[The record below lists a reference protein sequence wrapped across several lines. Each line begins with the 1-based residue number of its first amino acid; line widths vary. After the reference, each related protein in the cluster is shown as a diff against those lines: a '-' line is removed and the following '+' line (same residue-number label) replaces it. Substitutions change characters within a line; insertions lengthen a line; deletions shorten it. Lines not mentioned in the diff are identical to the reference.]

1 MADDRLEERP
11 QEAPQGLPQEKS
23 QETSQETAQATAQED
38 VAALQD
44 LQDFGRAG
52 RAPPTI
58 DLEASEV
65 SRDTRDAG
73 GDAAPES
80 ASHEPRPEETRSD
93 ETVAAESAATEPP
106 HPTSAPI
113 PPRPISPPISPWV
126 IAPVSGAVA
135 AALVIGV
142 GWVLGWPAV
151 QPAAPVTPQ
160 VSVAA
165 VDGIAARVA
174 GLEAKISKPPTP
186 VADPATVARIVTL
199 EKSQASLR
207 DELAATRAQSEKLI
221 ASSSLANSTAANSS
235 AANAAPVDAAAAVDL
250 SAINARLDQIEGAVH
265 AATAPQNARPA
276 DDAALRRVVVASLL
290 ELSVRQGEPFKDALS
305 AAKALAPDDAALNS
319 LEGFAAAGVP
329 TAAILSRELL
339 TLVPKLS
346 PPPVLENDSVSPDIV
361 DRLRSGAAKL
371 IKIERTDAV
380 GNDRGAIVAR
390 VTAAA
395 LRNDSNEAR
404 RELKTLPPEARTA
417 AQSWLDKADARDAAL
432 AASRQFATDAMAAL
446 AKPAQ

>member
-11 QEAPQGLPQEKS
+11 QGIPQES
-23 QETSQETAQATAQED
+23 PQDTSQEDIASP
-38 VAALQD
+38 
-44 LQDFGRAG
+44 QDFARAR

-65 SRDTRDAG
+65 SSETRDAV

-80 ASHEPRPEETRSD
+80 ASHEPRAEEARSE

-106 HPTSAPI
+106 HPTAAPI
-113 PPRPISPPISPWV
+113 SAPISPWV

-160 VSVAA
+160 VSVAT

-174 GLEAKISKPPTP
+174 GLEQKVSKPAT
-186 VADPATVARIVTL
+186 DPATVARIVAL
-199 EKSQASLR
+199 EKSQGSLR
-207 DELAATRAQSEKLI
+207 DELVATRAQAEKLV
-221 ASSSLANSTAANSS
+221 ASSSAATSSTANP
-235 AANAAPVDAAAAVDL
+235 APVDAAAAAVDL
-250 SAINARLDQIEGAVH
+250 SAINARLDQIESAVH
-265 AATAPQNARPA
+265 AATAPQNTRPA

-290 ELSVRQGEPFKDALS
+290 DLSVRQGEPFKDALS
-305 AAKALAPDDAALNS
+305 AAKSLAPDDAALNS
-319 LEGFAAAGVP
+319 LESFAAAGVP

-346 PPPVLENDSVSPDIV
+346 PPPVLVNDTVNPDIV
-361 DRLRSGAAKL
+361 DRLKAGAARL
-371 IKIERTDAV
+371 VRIERTDAV

-390 VTAAA
+390 VTTAA

-404 RELKTLPPEARTA
+404 RELKTLPLEERTA
-417 AQSWLDKADARDAAL
+417 AQSWLDKVDARDAAL
-432 AASRQFATDAMAAL
+432 AAARQFATDAMASL